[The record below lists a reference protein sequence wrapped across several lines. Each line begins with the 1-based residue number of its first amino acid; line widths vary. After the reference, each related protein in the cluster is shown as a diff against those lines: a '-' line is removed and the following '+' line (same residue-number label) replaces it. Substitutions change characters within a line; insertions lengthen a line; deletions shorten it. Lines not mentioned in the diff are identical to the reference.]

1 VSNAVKTAMLLAGL
15 MALLGVIGLALG
27 GTGGLVMA
35 LILGGIMNMGAFWFS
50 DKLALRM
57 AGAREV
63 SAQEEPRLHAIVA
76 EVARL
81 AGVPKPR
88 VYVVQNE
95 SPNAFATGRD
105 PKHAVVAATTGI
117 MRILDERELRAVI
130 GHEIGH
136 VKNRDILTSSI
147 AATIA
152 GAISYL
158 QTMLMWGAMFGGGR
172 RDNGGNYMVAFLA
185 SVVAAFAAVMLQMAI
200 SRTREYQADRLGAMI
215 CGNPLWLASALAKIQ
230 RIVHRVPNP
239 VAESVPAAAHLFIIN
254 PLTGRGVD
262 SLFSTHPNTEN
273 RIAELEQMAREWSGA
288 PGGPALPASE
298 AAPRS
303 PWRRSEPDASRGPWG

>member
-1 VSNAVKTAMLLAGL
+1 MLLAGL

-117 MRILDERELRAVI
+117 MRILDDRELRAVI
-130 GHEIGH
+130 GHEVGH

-147 AATIA
+147 AATMA

-158 QTMLMWGAMFGGGR
+158 GMMAFWFGGAFGGR
-172 RDNGGNYMVAFLA
+172 DRNNALFGLLAFI
-185 SVVAAFAAVMLQMAI
+185 FAPIAPAVPP
-200 SRTREYQADRLGAMI
+200 E
-215 CGNPLWLASALAKIQ
+215 
-230 RIVHRVPNP
+230 
-239 VAESVPAAAHLFIIN
+239 
-254 PLTGRGVD
+254 
-262 SLFSTHPNTEN
+262 
-273 RIAELEQMAREWSGA
+273 
-288 PGGPALPASE
+288 
-298 AAPRS
+298 
-303 PWRRSEPDASRGPWG
+303 

>member
-1 VSNAVKTAMLLAGL
+1 MLLAAL
-15 MALLGVIGLALG
+15 MALLGFIGLMLG
-27 GTGGLVMA
+27 GTGGLIFA
-35 LILGGIMNMGAFWFS
+35 LIIGGVMNMGAYWFS
-50 DKLALRM
+50 DSLALRM

-63 SAQEEPRLHAIVA
+63 SQQEEPRLHAIV
-76 EVARL
+76 EQVARL

-88 VYVVQNE
+88 VFIVQNE

-158 QTMLMWGAMFGGGR
+158 GMMFFWFGGS
-172 RDNGGNYMVAFLA
+172 RDRGGGNALIGLLA
-185 SVVAAFAAVMLQMAI
+185 IIFAPLAAAILQMAL
-200 SRTREYQADRLGAMI
+200 SRTREYAADRSGAEYTHDPE
-215 CGNPLWLASALAKIQ
+215 GLARALEKLHNGVQMRPMAQ
-230 RIVHRVPNP
+230 TAGTEATSSLYIVHPFAGGGIGN
-239 VAESVPAAAHLFIIN
+239 
-254 PLTGRGVD
+254 
-262 SLFSTHPNTEN
+262 LFSTHPPIEE
-273 RIAELEQMAREWSGA
+273 RVRRLRAMRSSG
-288 PGGPALPASE
+288 L
-298 AAPRS
+298 
-303 PWRRSEPDASRGPWG
+303 